1 MKAIKTVTT
10 IMASLLA
17 IPLCIFSCSAG
28 KNVSSKMGDAV
39 GTFTGSFDGVTVGL
53 KEGTEA
59 GREEGLSAGDTK
71 VSFKDK
77 MDEVGKLE
85 VLTAGVGI
93 KNLHTVGEKY
103 ASIYVLK
110 GNIIFSVDLTKA
122 EFTEDKVKNTM
133 TIKLPQPEAEL
144 TINEE
149 ETDKLAERQNK
160 VFDGSAKDGYEEYL
174 NTMKKTQSEMEEV
187 IGNYAQLLEQARNS
201 ARTQIGYIAQQASL
215 SERDIIFEFADEEES
230 NEQ

>member
-1 MKAIKTVTT
+1 MKIIKT
-10 IMASLLA
+10 IAMAAVSVLA
-17 IPLCIFSCSAG
+17 VPLCIFSCSAG
-28 KNVSSKMGDAV
+28 KTLGNKTGGAV

-59 GREEGLSAGDTK
+59 GRAEGLSANDTK
-71 VSFKDK
+71 ASFKDK

-103 ASIYVLK
+103 ASIYVIK

-122 EFTEDKVKNTM
+122 EFIENTSGNTL
-133 TIKLPQPEAEL
+133 TIKLPQPQAEL

-149 ETDKLAERQNK
+149 ETVKLAQRQNK

-174 NTMKKTQSEMEEV
+174 NTMKKTQSEMKEV
-187 IGNYAQLLEQARNS
+187 IGNYAQLSEQARNS
-201 ARTQIGYIAQQASL
+201 AQTQIGYIARQALL
-215 SERDIIFEFADEEES
+215 SDREIIFEFMDEGE
-230 NEQ
+230 NDG